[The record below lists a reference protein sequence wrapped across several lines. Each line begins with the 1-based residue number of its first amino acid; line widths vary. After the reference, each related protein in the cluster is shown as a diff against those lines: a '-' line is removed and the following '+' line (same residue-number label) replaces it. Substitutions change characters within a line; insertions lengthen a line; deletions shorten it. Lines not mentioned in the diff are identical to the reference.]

1 MAQTVEE
8 IAVILGDM
16 REENQRNN
24 DNFEKVLTN
33 INAKLELMSDDSE
46 ATDLLKLYIS
56 ELKKSIEEKYNVSME
71 RFKLLDK
78 AFEQIVL
85 DNVHLAK
92 TTDLKELFDSF
103 ASSMGSFSVELASQK
118 TFLDDVRQK
127 VEKVQIS
134 VFDKNELALLLE
146 NLSSSVAS
154 MNLSYNATLSSIKEH
169 VETLNSKEDL
179 DLIKE
184 KLESVLSLIDA
195 VPEKVSFDSM
205 NIELNELRDIT
216 KSIKDVVI
224 SNNEKFSIEVSEKF
238 KKLENDFD
246 KIVTEVD
253 FAEFRTN
260 LSDFVQKIIDNS
272 AALNTQLSFGTEKLE
287 SIG

>member
-134 VFDKNELALLLE
+134 VFD
-146 NLSSSVAS
+146 
-154 MNLSYNATLSSIKEH
+154 
-169 VETLNSKEDL
+169 
-179 DLIKE
+179 
-184 KLESVLSLIDA
+184 
-195 VPEKVSFDSM
+195 
-205 NIELNELRDIT
+205 
-216 KSIKDVVI
+216 
-224 SNNEKFSIEVSEKF
+224 
-238 KKLENDFD
+238 
-246 KIVTEVD
+246 
-253 FAEFRTN
+253 
-260 LSDFVQKIIDNS
+260 
-272 AALNTQLSFGTEKLE
+272 
-287 SIG
+287 